1 MSEERKEE
9 HAEDLSV
16 GGPAGPSPP
25 DVRRAAEEDL
35 PPELKAIEAELA
47 SLTPRTDRLDRERLI
62 FLAGQQSVYR
72 DTKGTKGTV
81 PFSLRENWDSPLREN
96 WDSPLRENRDSP
108 LRENRD
114 SPRVRWGWPAAF
126 AAMTAVA
133 ASLLVAL
140 LAQPEPRV
148 VVRIVKVPVEPAG
161 NGEVVPAENLPVPP
175 GEGPR
180 PGPLRD
186 TPGAFPESAPR
197 GGLFAL
203 VGLDWAQLYD
213 RDRLSSDTSY
223 PGLRDRVLREG
234 VDSWPTPFPVADVK
248 PTSAPVPYRKLLNRV
263 LGTPESDEPVPDRP
277 LIQTLLYPG
286 ANS

>member
-1 MSEERKEE
+1 MSEERKER
-9 HAEDLSV
+9 HAEDLSA
-16 GGPAGPSPP
+16 GGPADPSPP

-62 FLAGQQSVYR
+62 FLAGQQSACR
-72 DTKGTKGTV
+72 NTKGTV
-81 PFSLRENWDSPLREN
+81 PFSLRENR
-96 WDSPLRENRDSP
+96 DSPLRENRDSP

-126 AAMTAVA
+126 AAMTAAA

-140 LAQPEPRV
+140 LLQGKPRIE
-148 VVRIVKVPVEPAG
+148 VRIVKVPVEPAG
-161 NGEVVPAENLPVPP
+161 NGEVVPGPNVPTAP
-175 GEGPR
+175 AVGPR
-180 PGPLRD
+180 VALLLENPKLL
-186 TPGAFPESAPR
+186 PEPVAGS
-197 GGLFAL
+197 GLFAL

-263 LGTPESDEPVPDRP
+263 LGSPESDEPVPDRP